1 MATIHITRGTTNLGT
16 FSEEEV
22 REGLRSGRFA
32 LTDLAWRE
40 GMATWEAL
48 SKWPEFGGAASSP
61 PSSATPTVPSVA
73 KATPAASL
81 TPQSGL
87 PWDRRHELGFFK
99 AFIDTMVMVLTKPAD
114 AYTVMRRE
122 GGLFEPLV
130 FAVVGGSFGAVVW
143 LIFTLLLQSIGFA
156 TNRDAMGAF
165 VGMGIG
171 MVFIIIFMPV
181 FIAIG
186 LFIWGAILHLC
197 LMIVGG
203 AKHGFET
210 TFRIICFSCGSASP
224 LIIVP
229 FCGSFIA
236 GIWRIVLDVIGITRA
251 HETDTGRAVLAV
263 FLPLIVCCGGGILLT
278 FLLGGI
284 GALSHWGH

>member
-1 MATIHITRGTTNLGT
+1 MATIHITRGTTSLGT

-22 REGLRSGRFA
+22 SEGLRSGRFS

-40 GMATWEAL
+40 GMASWETL
-48 SKWPEFGGAASSP
+48 SKWPEFAGTAAPTSSLTSPVAPSTGAA
-61 PSSATPTVPSVA
+61 
-73 KATPAASL
+73 PAAPVM
-81 TPQSGL
+81 PQSGL
-87 PWDRRHELGFFK
+87 PWDRRQELGFFK
-99 AFIDTMVMVLTKPAD
+99 AFIDTMVMVLTKPTD
-114 AYTVMRRE
+114 AYTVMKRE
-122 GGLFEPLV
+122 GGMFEPLI
-130 FAVVGGSFGAVVW
+130 FALVGASFGVVVW

-156 TNRDAMGAF
+156 SNRDAMGAF

-171 MVFIIIFMPV
+171 MVFMIIFMPI

-186 LFIWGAILHLC
+186 LFIWAAILHLC

-236 GIWRIVLDVIGITRA
+236 GIWRIILDIIGITRA
-251 HETDTGRAVLAV
+251 HEADTGRAVLAV
-263 FLPLIVCCGGGILLT
+263 FLPLIVCCGGGILLM

-284 GALSHWGH
+284 GALSHLGH

>member
-1 MATIHITRGTTNLGT
+1 MATIHITRGTTSLGT

-48 SKWPEFGGAASSP
+48 SKWPEFGGAAS
-61 PSSATPTVPSVA
+61 
-73 KATPAASL
+73 PAASAASPVAPAAGL
-81 TPQSGL
+81 VPAAPVMPQSGL

-99 AFIDTMVMVLTKPAD
+99 AFFDTMVMVLTKPKD
-114 AYTVMRRE
+114 AYTVMKRE

-130 FAVVGGSFGAVVW
+130 FAMVGGSFGVVVW
-143 LIFTLLLQSIGFA
+143 LVFTLLLQSIGFA

-181 FIAIG
+181 FVAIG

-263 FLPLIVCCGGGILLT
+263 FLPLIVCCGGGILLS
-278 FLLGGI
+278 FLLGGL

>member
-48 SKWPEFGGAASSP
+48 SKWPEFGGVASSP
-61 PSSATPTVPSVA
+61 PSSATPTVPSSA
-73 KATPAASL
+73 EAASL

>member
-1 MATIHITRGTTNLGT
+1 MATIHITRGTTSLGT

-48 SKWPEFGGAASSP
+48 SKWPEFGGAAS
-61 PSSATPTVPSVA
+61 
-73 KATPAASL
+73 PAASAASPVAPAAGVVPAAPVM
-81 TPQSGL
+81 PQSGL

-99 AFIDTMVMVLTKPAD
+99 AFFDTMVMVLTKPAD
-114 AYTVMRRE
+114 AYTVMKRE

-130 FAVVGGSFGAVVW
+130 FAMVGGSFGVVVW

-263 FLPLIVCCGGGILLT
+263 FLPLIVCCGGGILLS